1 MATFPQNG
9 TRLRV
14 RLSIDLISANLP
26 CKSHLAA
33 SAMRASRSC
42 LGFANTE
49 LLRQNRHLGAL
60 KQDQHLV
67 GPLQVT
73 FQVEEPRFAAPGR
86 GLQKAPRGLLQLLS
100 RALARLDKA
109 GPTRVG
115 LELVFQQ
122 DGQTVGDVVGLDDAL
137 MILLCPLPRANSR

>member
-1 MATFPQNG
+1 M
-9 TRLRV
+9 
-14 RLSIDLISANLP
+14 
-26 CKSHLAA
+26 
-33 SAMRASRSC
+33 
-42 LGFANTE
+42 
-49 LLRQNRHLGAL
+49 
-60 KQDQHLV
+60 
-67 GPLQVT
+67 T

-122 DGQTVGDVVGLDDAL
+122 DGQTVRDVVGLDDVLL
-137 MILLCPLPRANSR
+137 MILLCPLPRANSRQDIAAVIGDDLHRHAQTFAERAQVRRDRFAVAARQHSHREHLDIVMSGAVAFAA